1 MNISIMKNDTYPD
14 PSDLRYFQE
23 VAEVLNLSRAA
34 ERLNVGQPTLS
45 LSMKRLERLLGVKL
59 FVRRN
64 RGLTLTEAGSRLL
77 RRCESLQ
84 ACWSS
89 LVSETRMSETELKG
103 RFSLGLHP
111 SVALFCLDPLI
122 RQIYSAQ
129 PGIEIRLVHGLSR
142 VMTERVISGQID
154 FGLVVNPVRH
164 ADLVI
169 VKLAEDQVSF
179 WKAPG
184 ALEDVLIYNPDL
196 QQSRAL
202 LNAVREYGRALT
214 SDNLEV
220 VASLTQSGA
229 GVGILPT
236 RLVKAIAPSLRRMA
250 ALPSYKDEI
259 AFVYRVDLP
268 KTAASRFVIDQI
280 RKLKI

>member
-1 MNISIMKNDTYPD
+1 MKNDTYPD
-14 PSDLRYFQE
+14 PTDLRYFQE
-23 VAEVLNLSRAA
+23 VAAVLNLSRAA
-34 ERLNVGQPTLS
+34 ERLDVGQPTLS
-45 LSMKRLERLLGVKL
+45 LSMKRLETLLGVKL

-64 RGLTLTEAGSRLL
+64 RGLSLTEPGSRLL
-77 RRCESLQ
+77 RRCDALL
-84 ACWSS
+84 ADWSS

-103 RFSLGLHP
+103 RFSLGIHP
-111 SVALFCLDPLI
+111 SVALFCLDPLV

-142 VMTERVISGQID
+142 VITERVISGQID

-164 ADLVI
+164 PDLVI
-169 VKLAEDQVSF
+169 VRLAEDQVSF

-184 ALEDVLIYNPDL
+184 ALEEVLIYNPEL

-202 LNAVREYGRALT
+202 LKAVREFERTLT

-220 VASLTQSGA
+220 VASLTTSGA
-229 GVGILPT
+229 GIGILPT
-236 RLVKAIAPSLRRMA
+236 RLVKVMAPSLRRVT

-259 AFVYRVDLP
+259 AFVYRADLP
-268 KTAASRFVIDQI
+268 KTAGSRYVIGHLK
-280 RKLKI
+280 KLKI